1 MIDYTT
7 ARANMVESQ
16 IRPNAVTDRR
26 LIDAFADVP
35 REVYVP
41 REFQSMAYMDEDMPI
56 RQADGTL
63 RFLVNPMVQARLF
76 QLAEIGPGDVVLDVG
91 CGLGYS
97 SAILARLAEAVVSL
111 ECDEDMAA
119 RANDTL
125 SEQGVDNAAVVTG
138 SLAAG
143 YESQGPYDA
152 IVLNGSVPSV
162 PQPLLDQLNEDGRLV
177 AVISEGALGRAHL
190 YIRKGT
196 AFAQRT
202 AFDATIPPLPGFAAA
217 EPAFVF

>member
-1 MIDYTT
+1 MIDYKT

-16 IRPNAVTDRR
+16 IRPNSVTDRR

-41 REFQSMAYMDEDMPI
+41 WEYQSMAYMDEDIPI
-56 RQADGTL
+56 RQTDGTL
-63 RFLVNPMVQARLF
+63 RFLVNPMIQARLF

-125 SEQGVDNAAVVTG
+125 SEQDVDNAAVVTG
-138 SLAAG
+138 ALAAG
-143 YESQGPYDA
+143 YESQGPYDV

-162 PQPLLDQLNEDGRLV
+162 PQPLLDQLNDSGRLV

-190 YIRKGT
+190 YIRNG
-196 AFAQRT
+196 ALFAQRT